1 MNSIIKNDC
10 IDIYEEYIKDLKK
23 LSGKK
28 ILITGGSGF
37 LLSYLV
43 YLFLYFNEKN
53 KRKIDVH
60 ILDQN
65 TKKFDYLK
73 NKKNFT
79 LINSDITKKKKIY
92 CKL

>member
-37 LLSYLV
+37 LLSYFV
-43 YLFLYFNEKN
+43 YLFLYINEKN

-73 NKKNFT
+73 
-79 LINSDITKKKKIY
+79 INPNIIY
-92 CKL
+92 RFINL

>member
-79 LINSDITKKKKIY
+79 LINSDITKKKN
-92 CKL
+92 LL